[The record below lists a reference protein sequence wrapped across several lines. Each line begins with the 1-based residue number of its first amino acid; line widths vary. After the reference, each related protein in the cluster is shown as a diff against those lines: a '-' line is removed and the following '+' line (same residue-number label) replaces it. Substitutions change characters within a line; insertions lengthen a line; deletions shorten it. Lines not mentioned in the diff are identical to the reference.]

1 MWKQKDFQ
9 PDRPRSGLLSKLYL
23 TKRQRQSILKW
34 VLYTLL
40 LVLLSVVQDVLL
52 CRMRL
57 FGATTELVPCGI
69 LMICLAEGMEA
80 GSVFSL
86 IASCGYLFSGSAAG
100 YHSIVLLTF
109 LSIYLTYFRQSYLR
123 KGFSATMLCV
133 AVGVI
138 VYELTVFLV
147 GVFFGQTYLS
157 RIGVA
162 LTTGLLTL
170 ISAPILYP
178 LIRGISTIG
187 GEAWKE

>member
-34 VLYTLL
+34 GLYALL

-69 LMICLAEGMEA
+69 FMICLAEGMES
-80 GSVFSL
+80 GSLFSL
-86 IASCGYLFSGSAAG
+86 IASCVYLFSGSAAG

-109 LSIYLTYFRQSYLR
+109 FSVYLTYFRQSYLR

-133 AVGVI
+133 AVGVM
-138 VYELTVFLV
+138 VYELIVFLV
-147 GVFFGQTYLS
+147 SVFFGQTYLS
-157 RIGVA
+157 RVGIA

-170 ISAPILYP
+170 ISAPVLYP